1 MKIALLKY
9 QCSETIKKSINQ
21 IIMKI
26 QLNTDHNIEGN
37 ERLQAFLENK
47 ISNALSRFESYVTRV
62 EVHLSDQNA
71 GKSGPNDKRCLLEV
85 RPEGREPLT
94 VTANADTVE
103 NAVNNAIEKIKNVL
117 DTEVGKLN
125 ASR

>member
-1 MKIALLKY
+1 
-9 QCSETIKKSINQ
+9 
-21 IIMKI
+21 MKI